1 MAGKKEVREER
12 ETRDTEGL
20 MREQRGR
27 HGSNVMVNAWRT
39 PRWLKACLHRDF
51 FFFNVTEFKFLSRM
65 DNFAKNSG
73 F

>member
-1 MAGKKEVREER
+1 MAGRKEVREER

-20 MREQRGR
+20 MGEQRGR

-51 FFFNVTEFKFLSRM
+51 FFNVTEFKFISHM